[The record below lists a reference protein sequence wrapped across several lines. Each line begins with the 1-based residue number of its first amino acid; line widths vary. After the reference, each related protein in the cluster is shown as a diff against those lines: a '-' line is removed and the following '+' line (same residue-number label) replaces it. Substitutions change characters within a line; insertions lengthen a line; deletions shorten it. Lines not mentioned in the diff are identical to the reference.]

1 MNQIAHNV
9 PSLVDLV
16 EQGWVPDLITRL
28 GMRGL
33 NHKRLWDEGTWHAQR
48 REERQRAFM
57 ASFTEG
63 LSQPTPTPRISS
75 TTKYR
80 VHSLRSPSVRV

>member
-33 NHKRLWDEGTWHAQR
+33 NHKRPSAC
-48 REERQRAFM
+48 
-57 ASFTEG
+57 
-63 LSQPTPTPRISS
+63 SQDLMRDNS
-75 TTKYR
+75 
-80 VHSLRSPSVRV
+80 RS